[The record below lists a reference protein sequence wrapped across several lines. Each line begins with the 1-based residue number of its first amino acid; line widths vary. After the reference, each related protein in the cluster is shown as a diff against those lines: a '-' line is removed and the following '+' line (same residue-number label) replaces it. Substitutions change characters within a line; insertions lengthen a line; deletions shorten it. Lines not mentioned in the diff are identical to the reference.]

1 MNIPANLKYTK
12 TDEWYDPATGALG
25 LTDYA
30 QSQLSDLVFVEIH
43 VEPGESLE
51 PGKAIASVELVKASA
66 ETYSPV
72 GGQGLRGQQ
81 GHFRETRDDQQRSIR
96 RRLDDQGRRRR
107 PGRGPDGRRGLR
119 EILRRAHALIARR
132 RSAAIAAVLR

>member
-43 VEPGESLE
+43 VEPGESLRGRE
-51 PGKAIASVELVKASA
+51 GHRLGR
-66 ETYSPV
+66 V
-72 GGQGLRGQQ
+72 GEGLC
-81 GHFRETRDDQQRSIR
+81 
-96 RRLDDQGRRRR
+96 
-107 PGRGPDGRRGLR
+107 
-119 EILRRAHALIARR
+119 
-132 RSAAIAAVLR
+132 